1 MGRSEPTPPGLKSF
15 SPAAADRLAAPD
27 PGEGGAPLALP
38 APQPLRSPK
47 LLLKRGARRL
57 LKNTSI
63 GRFYS
68 GLRQTSAA
76 VTALQF
82 RADHIEREVEGLS
95 ADKLH
100 ALHQHLE
107 RLERHVAGIEK
118 LIDIGKVEAGEQL
131 DASGRRID
139 GRIDALDERLEAV
152 RRKLVAEQALAARSY
167 TDMSRR
173 VDLLRHRQPAAA
185 APAGEAEA
193 APAASAEGLQSLIDA
208 FYNRLED
215 RYRGSREE
223 IKRRLLKYIPD
234 AESAAQRCGGL
245 PVLDIG
251 CGRGEW
257 LELLAEHGLKAT
269 GVDLNPVQIEEARA
283 AGLDVH
289 QGDAIAWL
297 GKAADASFSMI
308 TAHHLVEHL
317 PFETVVWIAR
327 EALRVLAPG
336 GILLFETPNPRNI
349 LVSTTGFHMDPTHI
363 RPLPA
368 EVLSTLF
375 DTIGFFPVESRFL
388 HPHEKL
394 PAFLGEHRLDPELAN
409 LFFGPQDH
417 AVLGTRPKV
426 AD

>member
-1 MGRSEPTPPGLKSF
+1 MT
-15 SPAAADRLAAPD
+15 
-27 PGEGGAPLALP
+27 GEAGVPLALP

-47 LLLKRGARRL
+47 LFLKRGARRL

-95 ADKLH
+95 AEKLD
-100 ALHQHLE
+100 AVRQHLD
-107 RLERHVAGIEK
+107 RLEQHVAGIEK
-118 LIDIGKVEAGEQL
+118 VIDSGLGGQI
-131 DASGRRID
+131 DALGRRID

-173 VDLLRHRQPAAA
+173 VDLLRHHPPAAA
-185 APAGEAEA
+185 APAAEAEA
-193 APAASAEGLQSLIDA
+193 APAAPAPSAEGLQSLIDA

-336 GILLFETPNPRNI
+336 GVLLFETPNPRNI

-375 DTIGFFPVESRFL
+375 DTIGFHPVESRFL

-394 PAFLGEHRLDPELAN
+394 PVFLAERRLDPELAN

-426 AD
+426 AE

>member
-1 MGRSEPTPPGLKSF
+1 M
-15 SPAAADRLAAPD
+15 
-27 PGEGGAPLALP
+27 
-38 APQPLRSPK
+38 
-47 LLLKRGARRL
+47 

-82 RADHIEREVEGLS
+82 RAD
-95 ADKLH
+95 
-100 ALHQHLE
+100 
-107 RLERHVAGIEK
+107 RLEQEVQDVRQMAE
-118 LIDIGKVEAGEQL
+118 LRQAL
-131 DASGRRID
+131 DAAEKRIAD
-139 GRIDALDERLEAV
+139 LETLLEERSSTLSSQVAERTAGV
-152 RRKLVAEQALAARSY
+152 DLRVDSLSDRLAGLKRDVAAEQALVTRSY
-167 TDMSRR
+167 ADISRR
-173 VDLLRHRQPAAA
+173 VDLLRRQQPAVAPGETAA
-185 APAGEAEA
+185 DPARQ
-193 APAASAEGLQSLIDA
+193 AEGLQSLIDA

-245 PVLDIG
+245 PALDIG

-257 LELLAEHGLKAT
+257 LELLAEHGLKGI

-283 AGLDVH
+283 VDLDVH
-289 QGDAIAWL
+289 QDDAVAWL
-297 GKAADASFSMI
+297 GRAADASFSMI

-317 PFETVVWIAR
+317 PFDTVVWIAR
-327 EALRVLAPG
+327 EAMRVLAPG
-336 GILLFETPNPRNI
+336 GVLLFETPNPRNI

-375 DTIGFFPVESRFL
+375 DTIGFHPVESRFL
-388 HPHEKL
+388 HAHARL
-394 PAFLGEHRLDPELAN
+394 PEFLEGKRLDPEVAT

-417 AVLGTRPKV
+417 AVLGIRPTV
-426 AD
+426 GE

>member
-1 MGRSEPTPPGLKSF
+1 M
-15 SPAAADRLAAPD
+15 PAAADRLSARSEGDAAAQL
-27 PGEGGAPLALP
+27 APP
-38 APQPLRSPK
+38 AWSPVRSPK

-82 RADHIEREVEGLS
+82 RADSIERSVEDVSGAQDERVAALRLDLS
-95 ADKLH
+95 AIKEQI
-100 ALHQHLE
+100 AAVEQ
-107 RLERHVAGIEK
+107 RLEERVGGVSGH
-118 LIDIGKVEAGEQL
+118 VEAVNE
-131 DASGRRID
+131 RV
-139 GRIDALDERLEAV
+139 DALGDRLNGFRQNV
-152 RRKLVAEQALAARSY
+152 SAEQALITRAYS
-167 TDMSRR
+167 DLSRR
-173 VDLLRHRQPAAA
+173 VDLLRHQRAAAAEPEVAA
-185 APAGEAEA
+185 APAARTDD
-193 APAASAEGLQSLIDA
+193 GLQSLIDA

-257 LELLAEHGLKAT
+257 LELLAGHGLKAT

-297 GKAADASFSMI
+297 AEAADASVSMI

-317 PFETVVWIAR
+317 PFETVAWMTR

-336 GILLFETPNPRNI
+336 GILLFETPNPRNL

-368 EVLSTLF
+368 EVLATLF
-375 DTIGFFPVESRFL
+375 DTVGFHPVESRFL
-388 HPHEKL
+388 HPHERL
-394 PAFLGEHRLDPELAN
+394 PAFLDGGRLDPEIAM

-417 AVLGTRPKV
+417 AVIGTRPK
-426 AD
+426 AGE

>member
-1 MGRSEPTPPGLKSF
+1 MGRSAAPPPELKSF
-15 SPAAADRLAAPD
+15 SPAAADRLATPD
-27 PGEGGAPLALP
+27 HGEADPPLALP

-82 RADHIEREVEGLS
+82 RTDHIEREVEGLQ
-95 ADKLH
+95 ADKLAAVRQQLDMLEKQVATLEADLGRQIGERVDGRAD
-100 ALHQHLE
+100 ALEE
-107 RLERHVAGIEK
+107 RLET
-118 LIDIGKVEAGEQL
+118 L
-131 DASGRRID
+131 RR
-139 GRIDALDERLEAV
+139 RLAD
-152 RRKLVAEQALAARSY
+152 EQALVTRSY
-167 TDMSRR
+167 SDISRR

-185 APAGEAEA
+185 APETQDE
-193 APAASAEGLQSLIDA
+193 AASAQPADGLQSLIDA

-375 DTIGFFPVESRFL
+375 DTIGFHPVETRFL

-394 PAFLGEHRLDPELAN
+394 PVFLNEHRLDPELAN

-417 AVLGTRPKV
+417 AVLGTRPK
-426 AD
+426 AGE

>member
-1 MGRSEPTPPGLKSF
+1 MPHRQW
-15 SPAAADRLAAPD
+15 SPAL
-27 PGEGGAPLALP
+27 
-38 APQPLRSPK
+38 SPK
-47 LLLKRGARRL
+47 LFLKRGARRL

-82 RADHIEREVEGLS
+82 RAD
-95 ADKLH
+95 
-100 ALHQHLE
+100 
-107 RLERHVAGIEK
+107 RLEQDVQDVQGRQLADLLLGLEATRKQIADLETLLEGH
-118 LIDIGKVEAGEQL
+118 IDSRAEDVNQ
-131 DASGRRID
+131 
-139 GRIDALDERLEAV
+139 RIDAIADRLTSLKQGV
-152 RRKLVAEQALAARSY
+152 VSEQALLTRSY
-167 TDMSRR
+167 ADISRR
-173 VDLLRHRQPAAA
+173 VDFLRHQQPPVPGEGEQAADT
-185 APAGEAEA
+185 PQ
-193 APAASAEGLQSLIDA
+193 PEGLQSLLDA

-234 AESAAQRCGGL
+234 AESAAQRCGGR
-245 PVLDIG
+245 PALDIG

-257 LELLAEHGLKAT
+257 LELLAERDLKGV

-289 QGDAIAWL
+289 QGDAVEWL
-297 GKAADASFSMI
+297 RRAGDASFSMI

-317 PFETVVWIAR
+317 PFETVAWISR

-375 DTIGFFPVESRFL
+375 DTIGFHPVESRFL
-388 HPHEKL
+388 HTHERL
-394 PAFLGEHRLDPELAN
+394 SDFLEGKRLDPEIAM

-417 AVLGTRPKV
+417 AVLGTRPRV
-426 AD
+426 GE

>member
-1 MGRSEPTPPGLKSF
+1 MGQTPPPGLKTF
-15 SPAAADRLAAPD
+15 SPAVADRLSERPE
-27 PGEGGAPLALP
+27 GEAVATHLAGWSP
-38 APQPLRSPK
+38 ARSPK

-76 VTALQF
+76 VTALQS
-82 RADHIEREVEGLS
+82 RADRIEQSIEDALKRDLEAIRDALRLDLAAIREEIAAVERRVADVSGHAEMVNVRVDELKDRLNGLR
-95 ADKLH
+95 
-100 ALHQHLE
+100 Q
-107 RLERHVAGIEK
+107 HVA
-118 LIDIGKVEAGEQL
+118 
-131 DASGRRID
+131 
-139 GRIDALDERLEAV
+139 
-152 RRKLVAEQALAARSY
+152 AEQALITRAYS
-167 TDMSRR
+167 DVSRR
-173 VDLLRHRQPAAA
+173 VDLLRHQRAATA
-185 APAGEAEA
+185 EPEAGG
-193 APAASAEGLQSLIDA
+193 APAAKVDDGLQSLIDA

-257 LELLAEHGLKAT
+257 LELLTEHGLKAT

-283 AGLDVH
+283 VGLDVH
-289 QGDAIAWL
+289 QGDAVAWL
-297 GKAADASFSMI
+297 AEAADASVSMI

-317 PFETVVWIAR
+317 PFETVAWMTR

-336 GILLFETPNPRNI
+336 GILLFETPNPRNL

-375 DTIGFFPVESRFL
+375 DTVGFYPVESRFL
-388 HPHEKL
+388 HPHERL
-394 PAFLGEHRLDPELAN
+394 PVFLDGGRLDPEIAM

-417 AVLGTRPKV
+417 AVIGTRPR
-426 AD
+426 AGE

>member
-1 MGRSEPTPPGLKSF
+1 MGQSATPSTPNSF
-15 SPAAADRLAAPD
+15 TPAAADRLAGDTAAD
-27 PGEGGAPLALP
+27 GAGALP
-38 APQPLRSPK
+38 APAWTPSRSPK
-47 LLLKRGARRL
+47 LVLKRGVRRL
-57 LKNTSI
+57 LKNTRI

-68 GLRQTSAA
+68 GLRQTAAA

-82 RADHIEREVEGLS
+82 RADRIEQDMQGLQGSQDGKVAALKDHLEGMERHIGSIEGLLDS
-95 ADKLH
+95 RLAD
-100 ALHQHLE
+100 
-107 RLERHVAGIEK
+107 
-118 LIDIGKVEAGEQL
+118 QL
-131 DASGRRID
+131 GTFDDLGARID
-139 GRIDALDERLEAV
+139 SRIDALDERLGAI
-152 RRKLVAEQALAARSY
+152 RQRLAAEQALVTRSY
-167 TDMSRR
+167 ADISRR
-173 VDLLRHRQPAAA
+173 IDLLRHRNGEEKA
-185 APAGEAEA
+185 APA
-193 APAASAEGLQSLIDA
+193 PAVPSEGLQSLIDA

-223 IKRRLLKYIPD
+223 IKRRLLKYVPD
-234 AESAAQRCGGL
+234 AEGAAGRCGGL

-257 LELLAEHGLKAT
+257 LELLSEHGLKGT
-269 GVDLNPVQIEEARA
+269 GVDINPVQIEEARA
-283 AGLDVH
+283 VGLDVH
-289 QGDAIAWL
+289 QDDAIAWL
-297 GKAADASFSMI
+297 GRAGDASFSMI

-375 DTIGFFPVESRFL
+375 DTIGFHPVESRFL
-388 HPHEKL
+388 HPHDRL
-394 PAFLGEHRLDPELAN
+394 PDFLEEHRLDPELAM

-417 AVLGTRPKV
+417 AVIGTRPK
-426 AD
+426 AGE